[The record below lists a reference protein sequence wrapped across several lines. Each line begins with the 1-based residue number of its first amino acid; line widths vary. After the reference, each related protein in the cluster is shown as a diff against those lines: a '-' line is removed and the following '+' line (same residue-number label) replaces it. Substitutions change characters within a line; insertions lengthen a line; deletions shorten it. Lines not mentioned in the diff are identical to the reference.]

1 MSEVPT
7 SQESL
12 DVVDDSYKRA
22 SALDSSKPSEFARRK
37 VLAHAAQVAAERAVK
52 HGASAQAPRFNAPAA
67 ATKTPSRALIIGGA
81 VVALAVAGFL
91 IVPPLL
97 APPPKPLTAPPPV
110 LASAPEAATPPVARA
125 PAADTDRS
133 RDATV

>member
-52 HGASAQAPRFNAPAA
+52 HGASAQAPRFNAPPPAN
-67 ATKTPSRALIIGGA
+67 KTVPSFPRMY
-81 VVALAVAGFL
+81 VAG
-91 IVPPLL
+91 
-97 APPPKPLTAPPPV
+97 KGNRQ
-110 LASAPEAATPPVARA
+110 LASPFTSGIFTRML
-125 PAADTDRS
+125 R
-133 RDATV
+133 